1 MELQMKS
8 KKILI
13 LGLSITLT
21 AITSASYAKKIFPS
35 DIIGR
40 DLNYPGMGWLGHVGI
55 ATRPMMDSSGM
66 STPANQVIE
75 ILNEPVIGQINTID
89 NFKRRSPYWGSKYGV
104 IGNPE
109 QGYRVLVEANHQ
121 RWWVREYTSNTDY
134 RIAQGNP
141 RTGEIFVTG
150 RWRCDTYAWWAFY
163 SQGVDTMPGRIWL
176 PRNLFNFF
184 PYYNDERLIAE
195 SSEPSAEILTN
206 KSLDDVSAEDL
217 NEMSLEEF
225 QTVIDA
231 PLKAPTNYVAPM
243 SAYMRFAYSDSLNDI
258 KRGAMID
265 KITSKVSDVDLV
277 PKLLRL
283 YDETDRE
290 EVKNKIVSG
299 LMFHVQG
306 ELREH
311 PNSRDKELLRSFFH
325 RLISEKLNQRC
336 ADWATM
342 GFIDTH
348 TADETLQNL
357 DKIDAQL
364 ATATHPASITLKYK
378 LVHKS
383 KKLQSIYIKSIVDE
397 LREAN
402 NSDLDSYFFGPLA
415 IGYQGTGK
423 NLLEPESKQIVINYL
438 DEVRYKYTSKGIKA
452 NPGDFHRGTTAPY
465 YFELLKHMDN

>member
-1 MELQMKS
+1 MRN
-8 KKILI
+8 KKILA
-13 LGLSITLT
+13 LGLSITLV
-21 AITSASYAKKIFPS
+21 AIIPPLHAKKTLPS

-55 ATRPMMDSSGM
+55 ATRPMTDPSGM
-66 STPANQVIE
+66 STPAKRVIE
-75 ILNEPVIGQINTID
+75 VLNESVIGQINTID
-89 NFKRRSPYWGSKYGV
+89 DFKRRSPYWGSKYGV

-141 RTGEIFVTG
+141 KTGEIFVTG

-163 SQGVDTMPGRIWL
+163 SQGVDTMPGHVWL
-176 PRNLFNFF
+176 PRNMFNFF
-184 PYYNDERLIAE
+184 PYYNDERLIAD
-195 SSEPSAEILTN
+195 SSGTVVNGVTN

-217 NEMSLEEF
+217 NEMTFEEF
-225 QTVIDA
+225 QAVIDTS
-231 PLKAPTNYVAPM
+231 LKDPTNYVAPM
-243 SAYMRFAYSDSLNDI
+243 SAYMRFAYDNSLSDV

-283 YDETDRE
+283 YDETERE

-306 ELREH
+306 DLREH
-311 PNSRDKELLRSFFH
+311 PNVRDKDLLRVFFH
-325 RLISEKLNQRC
+325 RLIGEKLNQRC

-357 DKIDAQL
+357 DKIDTQL
-364 ATATHPASITLKYK
+364 AVATHPASITLKYK

-383 KKLQSIYIKSIVDE
+383 KELQSIYIQSIVDE

-423 NLLEPESKQIVINYL
+423 NLLEPDPKQIVIKYL
-438 DEVRYKYTSKGIKA
+438 NEVRYKYTSKGIKA
-452 NPGDFHRGTTAPY
+452 NPEDFHRDTTAPY
-465 YFELLKHMDN
+465 YFELIETMGI

>member
-1 MELQMKS
+1 MRN

-13 LGLSITLT
+13 LGLSITIV
-21 AITSASYAKKIFPS
+21 AIISAAHAKKIFPS
-35 DIIGR
+35 DIMGR
-40 DLNYPGMGWLGHVGI
+40 SLNYPGMGWLGHVGI
-55 ATRPMMDSSGM
+55 ATRQMMDSSGM

-89 NFKRRSPYWGSKYGV
+89 NFKRRSSYWGSKYGV

-121 RWWVREYTSNTDY
+121 RWWVREYTNNTDY

-176 PRNLFNFF
+176 PTNLFNFF
-184 PYYNDERLIAE
+184 PYYNDERLTLE
-195 SSEPSAEILTN
+195 SSKASSEILAD
-206 KSLDDVSAEDL
+206 KSLDSITAEEL
-217 NEMSLEEF
+217 NEMTLEEF
-225 QTVIDA
+225 QTIMDTPQA
-231 PLKAPTNYVAPM
+231 PPNYVAPI
-243 SAYMRFAYSDSLNDI
+243 SAYMRFAYDDSLNDV

-265 KITSKVSDVDLV
+265 KITSKASEVDLV

-299 LMFHVQG
+299 LMFHAQG

-311 PNSRDKELLRSFFH
+311 PSSRDKELLRNFFH
-325 RLISEKLNQRC
+325 KLIGEKLNQHC

-348 TADETLQNL
+348 TPDEIIQNL
-357 DKIDAQL
+357 DKIDTQL

-383 KKLQSIYIKSIVDE
+383 KTLQPIYIKAIVDE
-397 LREAN
+397 LRAAN

-423 NLLEPESKQIVINYL
+423 NLLDPESRQTVINYL
-438 DEVRYKYTSKGIKA
+438 EEVRYKYTSKGIKA
-452 NPGDFHRGTTAPY
+452 NPDDFHRGTTAPY
-465 YFELLKHMDN
+465 YFELLKHMGN